1 MAAYVQALRNMRK
14 QLEKSTPVEEPAAP
28 AQRGGIL
35 SSQPVQQAQRQTQ
48 QTSQLTYEPAKFV
61 MNGMREM
68 GLSRERMRM
77 ALAQVKENQ
86 ARIDAQKKEKTI
98 VVKEAPK
105 EEGPA
110 MEETKGLVKRPADG
124 PKGKEVYTR
133 QMPGN
138 TDVAKDTA
146 FIEKARGLA
155 EKYNVPL
162 SHLMSVMHFETGGTF
177 DPAQKNLGGSSGT
190 GLIQFMRATA
200 EEMGTSTQ
208 ALAAMSRNEQLDW
221 VDKYFKKWGLDKVEN
236 PTGADLYMTVLHP
249 RGIGK
254 PDDYILWKEGTLEYD
269 RNRGLD
275 VTGKGYVTK
284 ADAARKAMQ
293 FIDAYGEL

>member
-77 ALAQVKENQ
+77 ALAQVNANQ
-86 ARIDAQKKEKTI
+86 ARLDAEKKEKTI
-98 VVKEAPK
+98 VVKEQVK
-105 EEGPA
+105 EETQVL
-110 MEETKGLVKRPADG
+110 EDTKGLVKRPADG
-124 PKGKEVYTR
+124 PKGKEVYTK

-138 TDVAKDTA
+138 TDVTKDSE

-155 EKYNVPL
+155 DKYGVPL
-162 SHLMSVMHFETGGTF
+162 SHLMSVMHFETGGSF
-177 DPAQKNLGGSSGT
+177 DPGQKNAGGSSAT
-190 GLIQFMRATA
+190 GLIQFMSSTA
-200 EEMGTSTQ
+200 KGLGTSTE
-208 ALAAMSRNEQLDW
+208 ALSKMSRTEQLDW
-221 VDKYFKKWGLDKVEN
+221 VDRYFEQSGLSNVKN
-236 PTGADLYMTVLHP
+236 PTAEDLYMSVLWPAAVGKSSDTVLW
-249 RGIGK
+249 R
-254 PDDYILWKEGTLEYD
+254 EGTKQYAA
-269 RNRGLD
+269 NKGLD
-275 VTGKGYVTK
+275 STGKGYVTK

-293 FIDAYGEL
+293 YIDAYGEL